1 MHYVRIACVFV
12 LVEETLAFLFSSE
25 VLPGKGRGGSLFG
38 TVGDVFDQKF
48 LEKVSPF
55 YNIDTGTELMGPLM
69 YSLYRSTRPNICVE
83 IGAGYTTFWLAKAAA
98 DAAKEAAVEIEAD
111 NSGTAPWTF
120 WNSLVG
126 RRAVAQATVAGTYSG
141 EGRCAA
147 FDASRSSLQTPNPLC

>member
-1 MHYVRIACVFV
+1 
-12 LVEETLAFLFSSE
+12 
-25 VLPGKGRGGSLFG
+25 
-38 TVGDVFDQKF
+38 
-48 LEKVSPF
+48 
-55 YNIDTGTELMGPLM
+55 MGPLM

-126 RRAVAQATVAGTYSG
+126 RSCCSSHGSWDLLG
-141 EGRCAA
+141 GREMCG
-147 FDASRSSLQTPNPLC
+147 F